1 MLVSIVQQSESAI
14 HTHVSSQQE
23 RSYFPVGRNIASWES
38 QSIACWVH
46 GLGFSMVQDKPQTQP
61 TPVQT
66 PQIQWFYWRTW
77 ACVHLLLENSKV
89 QGKVHW
95 KFKTGGGVLKI
106 LTFSFP
112 SACVPLI
119 KCAQNPIEG
128 FRCVLLGWGSCF
140 LQTPGGAIEPPC
152 PNSSVSHPHHPQS
165 PGWQGQATKFKRS
178 FTPPFPHTRPLPS
191 ACSETSARAI
201 LGAPV
206 VPAPGFHSI
215 PASPD
220 LSWPLSSHTLGIW
233 QSCLPQDHSA
243 VTFSQRVFSLST
255 WHRAGSLS
263 KREKEARMHRHAS
276 THGEGSRRERP
287 QWKSRPNGNVP
298 QVTTAELHTPF

>member
-66 PQIQWFYWRTW
+66 PQIQWFYRRTW

-112 SACVPLI
+112 PACVPLI

-191 ACSETSARAI
+191 ACSETSAQAI

-220 LSWPLSSHTLGIW
+220 LSWPYLPTRLASDKAVSLRTIQLWHFPSVSSPCQHDTG
-233 QSCLPQDHSA
+233 QA
-243 VTFSQRVFSLST
+243 AFQRERKRPECT
-255 WHRAGSLS
+255 GTRAHM
-263 KREKEARMHRHAS
+263 EKEA
-276 THGEGSRRERP
+276 GEKDLSERAAQMGMCP
-287 QWKSRPNGNVP
+287 K
-298 QVTTAELHTPF
+298 